1 MPMAKYTPPSP
12 NNVKDPI
19 VSRDELKDTEY
30 AHSLVDPRVEA
41 PTALLNHVQ
50 GRSYTC
56 DYYSQVLGA
65 GEEPKE
71 FQLSQSPVYQPY
83 EKIEGFELKLSSAL
97 SVSQDQNNAFTV
109 TGTALI
115 YPSVIPNVGDVIIG
129 ALADGRLAQFSVS
142 SVDVKTLYR
151 QTVYEI
157 NFIMAR
163 MMTQEISTILNTMV
177 VKVYRFVYDFARYG
191 RNPLVIKTDYLSLQ
205 ELLKLEKPLLNYWV
219 KKFFSFEWNTF
230 LVPEQ
235 ASSTHDPY
243 VTKTL
248 RALFDIKDHL
258 RFGDLRATN
267 LDGSDLEHC
276 TTIYDAL
283 LNRDKVSL
291 EVSAQKCRLIPT
303 RAFPTGSQ
311 YDGIRYAGYTM
322 LVVPETSDIVVDPCL
337 CPCTPVTAL
346 IRSQDYVTNETYPST
361 TNGYYVFSEAFYEQQ
376 APYTTLE
383 ALAWDYL
390 NGRSI
395 SFVQISALMQSCR
408 TWPALEQYYLI
419 PVLFILSRAAVRGY
433 L

>member
-1 MPMAKYTPPSP
+1 M
-12 NNVKDPI
+12 
-19 VSRDELKDTEY
+19 
-30 AHSLVDPRVEA
+30 
-41 PTALLNHVQ
+41 
-50 GRSYTC
+50 
-56 DYYSQVLGA
+56 GA

-243 VTKTL
+243 VTKT
-248 RALFDIKDHL
+248 
-258 RFGDLRATN
+258 N
-267 LDGSDLEHC
+267 
-276 TTIYDAL
+276 TI
-283 LNRDKVSL
+283 
-291 EVSAQKCRLIPT
+291 P
-303 RAFPTGSQ
+303 
-311 YDGIRYAGYTM
+311 
-322 LVVPETSDIVVDPCL
+322 
-337 CPCTPVTAL
+337 
-346 IRSQDYVTNETYPST
+346 
-361 TNGYYVFSEAFYEQQ
+361 
-376 APYTTLE
+376 
-383 ALAWDYL
+383 
-390 NGRSI
+390 
-395 SFVQISALMQSCR
+395 
-408 TWPALEQYYLI
+408 
-419 PVLFILSRAAVRGY
+419 
-433 L
+433 